1 MFNNNLVLLQWW
13 EFLGTLSTLIS
24 EGITHFSPR
33 HANVISAFV
42 MLELNRA
49 NSCAGPMDDVNG
61 NEALSGKAYLKRSL
75 YFLNN
80 AEHDIGRVRPAEEG
94 LPQDT
99 APFNINL
106 LLMIVSALRLKA
118 LSERM
123 RLVKL
128 TDEMNSSSATS
139 DRKQDDISTRRSR
152 CLDSFLS
159 CVKVMVDIG
168 ERIALQLPCNIH
180 GRQLGGMLIRGL
192 VESYIGSDSYSSQ
205 ARKPLSYLA
214 REEDSSLRS
223 LIDPRR
229 YADAVA
235 NSSNHPLLDPSRSHC
250 DSATGRYSIEHLI
263 GIQPPIPVVDTVKAL
278 FTADLVDLQV
288 SGCGYGDFLIWCHLP
303 ISPEPLLFDFISN
316 FPNLSDVDEGESQNE
331 AWVVDEDEIE
341 LNYAHLSARYD
352 FSLLV
357 FLRQWHAPWTPD
369 SHLSFSLPF
378 RRSVSTLALC
388 AHRYGVPHDMVALVN
403 SFLPRSWWPDD
414 RRCCWCR
421 DCQMTSL
428 KHQSQSS
435 NWDSQYCLR
444 SERKEKSKDGQSS
457 HLGSEREEK
466 SKPPLTLMTC
476 SGCQVAMA
484 CSKEHMKVMHKD
496 GHKRYCGLP
505 PFRAPFHE
513 DDNEICRVL
522 GVLGYGEEE
531 VRENVDDQD
540 DAVTQEDDIIDD
552 GSWESVD
559 SNEEEVIEPG
569 ISDVI
574 FSFFNSKSYKLQQR
588 VEYPFANFF

>member
-1 MFNNNLVLLQWW
+1 M
-13 EFLGTLSTLIS
+13 
-24 EGITHFSPR
+24 
-33 HANVISAFV
+33 
-42 MLELNRA
+42 
-49 NSCAGPMDDVNG
+49 
-61 NEALSGKAYLKRSL
+61 
-75 YFLNN
+75 
-80 AEHDIGRVRPAEEG
+80 
-94 LPQDT
+94 
-99 APFNINL
+99 
-106 LLMIVSALRLKA
+106 
-118 LSERM
+118 
-123 RLVKL
+123 
-128 TDEMNSSSATS
+128 
-139 DRKQDDISTRRSR
+139 
-152 CLDSFLS
+152 
-159 CVKVMVDIG
+159 
-168 ERIALQLPCNIH
+168 
-180 GRQLGGMLIRGL
+180 
-192 VESYIGSDSYSSQ
+192 
-205 ARKPLSYLA
+205 
-214 REEDSSLRS
+214 
-223 LIDPRR
+223 
-229 YADAVA
+229 
-235 NSSNHPLLDPSRSHC
+235 
-250 DSATGRYSIEHLI
+250 
-263 GIQPPIPVVDTVKAL
+263 
-278 FTADLVDLQV
+278 
-288 SGCGYGDFLIWCHLP
+288 
-303 ISPEPLLFDFISN
+303 
-316 FPNLSDVDEGESQNE
+316 
-331 AWVVDEDEIE
+331 VDEDEIE

-421 DCQMTSL
+421 DCQMSSL

-457 HLGSEREEK
+457 RLGSEREEK

-484 CSKEHMKVMHKD
+484 CSKEHMKFMHKD

-522 GVLGYGEEE
+522 GVLYGEEE

-540 DAVTQEDDIIDD
+540 EAITQEDDIIDD